1 MEIMKK
7 YSFLAICFSSLLL
20 GSCNSGSVSTLQEE
34 ILFSLKY
41 GNFEEQISID
51 DLNNVGEVRTGIA
64 MRDGFFYIVDGK
76 AEKTMEL
83 NSYGDLLSI
92 FYNEDSKTAEL
103 INKSLKSADTVR
115 QPLSFPFDYPGQIAV
130 DSNKC
135 IYAACSIGKNRQEIG
150 EEGLVQNQLVLRYE
164 RDGSFSD
171 YIGQQGPGGTPF
183 PLINNIYVTQKD
195 ELVVICNADDGFI
208 AYWFG
213 KDSFLKYTAKINT
226 ENAPKLKGMDIKTE
240 TYMTIGNVIPSP
252 TEYKLFVNID
262 YYANYLDEDSMIQSG
277 VNYVQTLLYSLDCE
291 TETFGDPISIP
302 PYEESVVVDYS
313 RLSYKIAYDFLGITE
328 SGWKYF
334 IVKTSDGFNIE
345 MIQSENQ
352 KILRRHLNVNH
363 DKNLYYTMCLSPTGI
378 ITALYLD
385 NDNAK
390 VVWYRTDNLI
400 DAIIKN

>member
-7 YSFLAICFSSLLL
+7 YRFLGFILTSVLFA
-20 GSCNSGSVSTLQEE
+20 SCNSGRIQTLQEE
-34 ILFSLKY
+34 TLFTLKY

-51 DLNNVGEVRTGIA
+51 DLNRVGQVRTGIA

-76 AEKTMEL
+76 SEKTMEL
-83 NSYGDLLSI
+83 NSYGDLLSVY
-92 FYNEDSKTAEL
+92 YNDDSTTAEL
-103 INKSLKSADTVR
+103 INKSLKAATTIH
-115 QPLSFPFDYPGQIAV
+115 QPLSFPFDYPGQVVV

-135 IYAACSIGKNRQEIG
+135 IYTACSIGKNRQEIG
-150 EEGLVQNQLVLRYE
+150 DEGLIQNQLVLRFE

-183 PLINNIYVTQKD
+183 PLIKNIYITQKD
-195 ELVVICNADDGFI
+195 ELVVVCNANDGYI

-213 KDSFLKYTAKINT
+213 KDHFLKYTAAINT
-226 ENAPKLKGMDIKTE
+226 GNVPKLPNIDIKNE
-240 TYMTIGNVIPSP
+240 SYMTIGNVVPSP
-252 TEYKLFVNID
+252 TENKLFVNID
-262 YYANYLDEDSMIQSG
+262 YYENYLDEDSMIQSG

-291 TETFGDPISIP
+291 TETFDDPISIP

-328 SGWKYF
+328 NGWKYF

-352 KILRRHLNVNH
+352 KILRRHLSVNH
-363 DKNLYYTMCLSPTGI
+363 DKNLYYSMNLAPSGI

-385 NDNAK
+385 SDCAR

-400 DAIIKN
+400 DAIVKN